1 MKILLTGKTGQIGK
15 ELNNIVGDLGNLIT
29 VDKEQLDL
37 SKPNS
42 IEPVILDIKPDIIIN
57 PAAYTAVDKAEEE
70 ADLAMTVNAIAPGL
84 LAKAAK
90 KVGAGLIH
98 YSTDYVF
105 DGCSGIPYKEEDPPN
120 PLNVYGQTKLAGE
133 KAVAEAGIPFLII
146 RTGWVYSLH
155 GKNFLRTIKKLAE
168 EKDIIQVID
177 DQIGAPT
184 WASSVA
190 LKTHQILKQCLNKK
204 WLETKDPSLSGIFH
218 LTCQGK
224 TSWHGFAREVLNISN
239 ASQNIKL
246 IAIPTSDYPTPA
258 RRPSNSL
265 LNNEKI
271 QKVFGLDMPNWEDA
285 LKDCMDSN

>member
-1 MKILLTGKTGQIGK
+1 MKILLTGKTGQIGE

-42 IEPVILDIKPDIIIN
+42 IEPVILDIEPDIIIN

-70 ADLAMTVNAIAPGL
+70 PDLAMTVNAIAPGL
-84 LAKAAK
+84 LAKAAR

-105 DGCSGIPYKEEDPPN
+105 DGCSEIPYKEEDPPN
-120 PLNVYGQTKLAGE
+120 PLNVYGKTKLAGE
-133 KAVAEAGIPFLII
+133 KALAEAGVPFLII

-155 GKNFLRTIKKLAE
+155 GKSFLRTIKKLAE
-168 EKDIIQVID
+168 EKDIIQVVD

-184 WASSVA
+184 WARSVA

-224 TSWHGFAREVLNISN
+224 TSWHGFARKVLNISN

-258 RRPSNSL
+258 TRPSNSL

-271 QKVFGLDMPNWEDA
+271 QKVFGLDMPYWEDA

>member
-1 MKILLTGKTGQIGK
+1 MKILLTGKTGQIGG

-70 ADLAMTVNAIAPGL
+70 PGLAMTVNAIAPGL
-84 LAKAAK
+84 LAKAAR

-105 DGCSGIPYKEEDPPN
+105 DGYSEIPYKEEDPPN
-120 PLNVYGQTKLAGE
+120 PLNVYGKTKLAGE
-133 KAVAEAGIPFLII
+133 KALAEAGIPFLII

-155 GKNFLRTIKKLAE
+155 GKSFLRTIKKLAE
-168 EKDIIQVID
+168 EKDIIQVVD

-184 WASSVA
+184 WARSVA

-224 TSWHGFAREVLNISN
+224 TSWHGFARKVLNMSST
-239 ASQNIKL
+239 SQNIKL

-258 RRPSNSL
+258 TRPSNSL

-271 QKVFGLDMPNWEDA
+271 QKVFGLDMPHWEDA

>member
-29 VDKEQLDL
+29 VDREQLDL

-70 ADLAMTVNAIAPGL
+70 PDLAMTVNAIAPGL

-90 KVGAGLIH
+90 KVGAGLVH

-120 PLNVYGQTKLAGE
+120 PLNVYGQSKLAGE
-133 KAVAEAGIPFLII
+133 KAVAKVGIPFLII
-146 RTGWVYSLH
+146 RTGWVYSIH
-155 GKNFLRTIKKLAE
+155 GKNFFRTIKKLAK
-168 EKDIIQVID
+168 EKDILEVID

-184 WASSVA
+184 WARSVA
-190 LKTHQILKQCLNKK
+190 LKTHQTLKQCLNKK
-204 WLETKDPSLSGIFH
+204 WLENKDPSLSGIFH

-224 TSWHGFAREVLNISN
+224 TSWHGFAREILNMSD

-258 RRPSNSL
+258 TRPSNSL

>member
-29 VDKEQLDL
+29 VDREQLDL

-70 ADLAMTVNAIAPGL
+70 PDLAMTVNAIAPGL

-90 KVGAGLIH
+90 KVGAGLVH

-105 DGCSGIPYKEEDPPN
+105 DGCSGISYKEEDAPN
-120 PLNVYGQTKLAGE
+120 PLNVYGQSKLAGE
-133 KAVAEAGIPFLII
+133 KAVAKFGIPFLII
-146 RTGWVYSLH
+146 RTGWVYSIH
-155 GKNFLRTIKKLAE
+155 GKNFFRTIKKLAK
-168 EKDIIQVID
+168 EKDIIEVID

-184 WASSVA
+184 WARSVA
-190 LKTHQILKQCLNKK
+190 LKTHQTLKQCLNKK
-204 WLETKDPSLSGIFH
+204 WLKKKDPSLSGIFH

-224 TSWHGFAREVLNISN
+224 TSWHGFAREILNMSD

-258 RRPSNSL
+258 TRPSNSL

>member
-1 MKILLTGKTGQIGK
+1 MKILLTGKTGQIGE
-15 ELNNIVGDLGNLIT
+15 ELNNIIGDLGNLIT

-70 ADLAMTVNAIAPGL
+70 PDLAMTVNAIAPGL
-84 LAKAAK
+84 LAKAAR

-105 DGCSGIPYKEEDPPN
+105 DGCSEIPYKEEDPPN
-120 PLNVYGQTKLAGE
+120 PLNVYGKTKLAGE
-133 KAVAEAGIPFLII
+133 KALAEVGVPFLII

-168 EKDIIQVID
+168 EKDIIQVVD

-184 WASSVA
+184 WARSVA

-218 LTCQGK
+218 LTCQGN
-224 TSWHGFAREVLNISN
+224 TSWHGFAREVLNMSN
-239 ASQNIKL
+239 TSKNIKL

-258 RRPSNSL
+258 VRPPNSL

-271 QKVFGLDMPNWEDA
+271 QKVFGIDMPHWEDA

>member
-1 MKILLTGKTGQIGK
+1 MKILLTGKTGQIGE

-70 ADLAMTVNAIAPGL
+70 PGRAMTVNAIAPGL
-84 LAKAAK
+84 LAKAAR

-105 DGCSGIPYKEEDPPN
+105 DGCSEIPYKEEDPPN
-120 PLNVYGQTKLAGE
+120 PLNVYGKTKLAGE
-133 KAVAEAGIPFLII
+133 KALAEAGVPFLII

-168 EKDIIQVID
+168 EKDIIQVVD

-184 WASSVA
+184 WARSVA

-224 TSWHGFAREVLNISN
+224 TSWHGFARKVLNMSN
-239 ASQNIKL
+239 TSQNIKL

-258 RRPSNSL
+258 TRPSNSL

-271 QKVFGLDMPNWEDA
+271 QKVFGLDMPHWEDA

>member
-1 MKILLTGKTGQIGK
+1 MKILLTGKTGQIGE

-70 ADLAMTVNAIAPGL
+70 PDLAMTVNAIAPGL
-84 LAKAAK
+84 LAKAAR

-105 DGCSGIPYKEEDPPN
+105 DGCSEIPYKEEDLPN

-133 KAVAEAGIPFLII
+133 KAIAKAGIPFLII

-168 EKDIIQVID
+168 EKEIIQVID

-184 WASSVA
+184 WARSVA

-224 TSWHGFAREVLNISN
+224 TSWHGFARKVLNISN
-239 ASQNIKL
+239 ASQNIQL

-258 RRPSNSL
+258 TRPSNSL

-271 QKVFGLDMPNWEDA
+271 QKVFGIDMPHWEDA
-285 LKDCMDSN
+285 LKDYMDSN

>member
-29 VDKEQLDL
+29 VDREQLDL

-57 PAAYTAVDKAEEE
+57 PAAYTSVDKAEEE
-70 ADLAMTVNAIAPGL
+70 SDLAMTVNAIAPGL

-90 KVGAGLIH
+90 KVGAGLVH

-120 PLNVYGQTKLAGE
+120 PLNVYGQSKLAGE
-133 KAVAEAGIPFLII
+133 KAVAKVGIPFLII
-146 RTGWVYSLH
+146 RTGWVYSIH
-155 GKNFLRTIKKLAE
+155 GKNFFKTIKKLAK
-168 EKDIIQVID
+168 EKDILQVID

-184 WASSVA
+184 WARSVA
-190 LKTHQILKQCLNKK
+190 LKTHKILKQCLNKK
-204 WLETKDPSLSGIFH
+204 WLEKKDPSLSGIFH

-224 TSWHGFAREVLNISN
+224 TSWHGFAREILNMSD

-258 RRPSNSL
+258 TRPSNSL

-285 LKDCMDSN
+285 LKDCMGSN

>member
-29 VDKEQLDL
+29 VDRKQLDL

-70 ADLAMTVNAIAPGL
+70 PELAMTVNALAPGL
-84 LAKAAK
+84 LAKAAR

-105 DGCSGIPYKEEDPPN
+105 DGYSKIPYKEEDPPN
-120 PLNVYGQTKLAGE
+120 PLNIYGKTKLAGE
-133 KAVAEAGIPFLII
+133 KALAEAGAPFLII
-146 RTGWVYSLH
+146 RTSWVYSLH

-168 EKDIIQVID
+168 EKDTLQVTD

-184 WASSVA
+184 WARSVA
-190 LKTHQILKQCLNKK
+190 MKTHQILKQCLNKR
-204 WLETKDPSLSGIFH
+204 WLETKDSPLSGIFH

-224 TSWHGFAREVLNISN
+224 TNWHGFAREVLKMSN
-239 ASQNIKL
+239 TTKNIKL
-246 IAIPTSDYPTPA
+246 IAITTSDYPTPA
-258 RRPSNSL
+258 VRPSNSL

-271 QKVFGLDMPNWEDA
+271 QKVFGLDMPHWKDA

>member
-1 MKILLTGKTGQIGK
+1 MKILLTGKTGQIGE

-70 ADLAMTVNAIAPGL
+70 PDLAMTVNAIAPGL
-84 LAKAAK
+84 LAKAAR

-105 DGCSGIPYKEEDPPN
+105 DGCSTIPYKEEDPPN
-120 PLNVYGQTKLAGE
+120 PLNVYGKTKLAGE
-133 KAVAEAGIPFLII
+133 KALAEAGVPFLII

-155 GKNFLRTIKKLAE
+155 GKSFLRTIKKLAE
-168 EKDIIQVID
+168 EKDIIQVVD

-184 WASSVA
+184 WARSVA

-204 WLETKDPSLSGIFH
+204 WLETKDSSLSGIFH

-224 TSWHGFAREVLNISN
+224 TSWHGFAREVLNMSN
-239 ASQNIKL
+239 TSQNIKL
-246 IAIPTSDYPTPA
+246 IAIPTSDYPAPA
-258 RRPSNSL
+258 TRPHNSL

-271 QKVFGLDMPNWEDA
+271 QRVFGLDMPHWEDA

>member
-1 MKILLTGKTGQIGK
+1 MKILLTGKTGQIGE
-15 ELNNIVGDLGNLIT
+15 ELNNIIGDLGNLIT

-70 ADLAMTVNAIAPGL
+70 PDLAMTVNALAPGL
-84 LAKAAK
+84 LAKAAR

-105 DGCSGIPYKEEDPPN
+105 DGCSEIPYKEEDSPN
-120 PLNVYGQTKLAGE
+120 PLNVYGKTKLAGE
-133 KAVAEAGIPFLII
+133 KAIAEVGVPFLII
-146 RTGWVYSLH
+146 RTSWVYSLH

-168 EKDIIQVID
+168 EKDIIQVVD

-184 WASSVA
+184 WARSVA

-204 WLETKDPSLSGIFH
+204 WLETKDSNLSGIFH
-218 LTCQGK
+218 VTSQGK
-224 TSWHGFAREVLNISN
+224 TSWYGFAREVLNMSN
-239 ASQNIKL
+239 TSQNIKL
-246 IAIPTSDYPTPA
+246 IAIPTSDYPAPA
-258 RRPSNSL
+258 VRPPNSL

-271 QKVFGLDMPNWEDA
+271 HKVFGIDMPHWEDA

>member
-1 MKILLTGKTGQIGK
+1 MKILLTGKTGQIGG
-15 ELNNIVGDLGNLIT
+15 ELNNIVGDLGKLIT

-70 ADLAMTVNAIAPGL
+70 PELAMTINAIAPGL

-105 DGCSGIPYKEEDPPN
+105 DGYSGIPYKEEDPPN
-120 PLNVYGQTKLAGE
+120 PLNVYGQTKLEGE
-133 KAVAEAGIPFLII
+133 KAVAKAGIPSLII

-184 WASSVA
+184 WARSVA
-190 LKTHQILKQCLNKK
+190 LKTHQILKQCLQQNWLKK
-204 WLETKDPSLSGIFH
+204 NSPYLSGIFH

-224 TSWHGFAREVLNISN
+224 TSWHGFAKEILSL
-239 ASQNIKL
+239 SGMESTTL
-246 IAIPTSDYPTPA
+246 IPIPTSDYPTPA
-258 RRPSNSL
+258 IRPLFSL
-265 LNNEKI
+265 LCNDKI
-271 QKVFGLDMPNWEDA
+271 KNTFNIQLPHWQEA
-285 LKDCMDSN
+285 LKNCLISS

>member
-1 MKILLTGKTGQIGK
+1 MKILLTGKTGQIGE

-57 PAAYTAVDKAEEE
+57 PAAYTAVDKAEKEP
-70 ADLAMTVNAIAPGL
+70 DLAMTVNAIAPGL
-84 LAKAAK
+84 LAKAAR

-105 DGCSGIPYKEEDPPN
+105 DGCSEIPYKEEDPPN
-120 PLNVYGQTKLAGE
+120 PLNVYGKTKLAGE
-133 KAVAEAGIPFLII
+133 KALAEAGIPFLII

-155 GKNFLRTIKKLAE
+155 GKSFLRTIKKLAE
-168 EKDIIQVID
+168 EKDIIQVVD

-184 WASSVA
+184 WARSVA

-224 TSWHGFAREVLNISN
+224 TSWHGFARKVLNISN

-246 IAIPTSDYPTPA
+246 ISIPTSDYPTPA
-258 RRPSNSL
+258 TRPSNSL

-271 QKVFGLDMPNWEDA
+271 QKVFGLDMPHWEDA

>member
-105 DGCSGIPYKEEDPPN
+105 DGYSGIPYKEEDPPN
-120 PLNVYGQTKLAGE
+120 PLNVYGQTKLEGE
-133 KAVAEAGIPFLII
+133 KAVAKAGIPSLII

-184 WASSVA
+184 WARSVA
-190 LKTHQILKQCLNKK
+190 LKTHQILKQCSNKK

-224 TSWHGFAREVLNISN
+224 TSWHGFAREILNMSN
-239 ASQNIKL
+239 TSQNIKL
-246 IAIPTSDYPTPA
+246 IAIPTSDYPAPA
-258 RRPSNSL
+258 VRPPNSL

-271 QKVFGLDMPNWEDA
+271 HKVFGIDMPHWEEA
-285 LKDCMDSN
+285 LKDCMDSD

>member
-1 MKILLTGKTGQIGK
+1 MKILLTGKTGQIGE
-15 ELNNIVGDLGNLIT
+15 ELNNIIGDLGNLIT

-42 IEPVILDIKPDIIIN
+42 IEPVILNIKPDIIIN
-57 PAAYTAVDKAEEE
+57 PAAYTAVDKAEKEP
-70 ADLAMTVNAIAPGL
+70 DLAMTVNAIAPGL
-84 LAKAAK
+84 LAKAAR

-105 DGCSGIPYKEEDPPN
+105 DGCSEIPYKEEDPPN
-120 PLNVYGQTKLAGE
+120 PLNVYGKTKLAGE
-133 KAVAEAGIPFLII
+133 KSVAEAGAPFLII

-184 WASSVA
+184 WARSVA

-224 TSWHGFAREVLNISN
+224 TSWHGFARKVLNMSST
-239 ASQNIKL
+239 SQNIKL

-258 RRPSNSL
+258 TRPSNSL

-271 QKVFGLDMPNWEDA
+271 QKVFGLDMPHWEDA

>member
-1 MKILLTGKTGQIGK
+1 MKILLTGKTGQIGE

-42 IEPVILDIKPDIIIN
+42 IEPVILDTKPDIIIN

-70 ADLAMTVNAIAPGL
+70 SDLAMTVNAIAPGL
-84 LAKAAK
+84 LAKAAR

-105 DGCSGIPYKEEDPPN
+105 DGCSKIPYKEEDPPN
-120 PLNVYGQTKLAGE
+120 PLNVYGKTKLAGE
-133 KAVAEAGIPFLII
+133 KALAEVGVPFLII

-168 EKDIIQVID
+168 EKDIIQVVD

-184 WASSVA
+184 WARSVA

-204 WLETKDPSLSGIFH
+204 WLETKDSSLSGIFH

-224 TSWHGFAREVLNISN
+224 TSWHGFARKVLNISN

-246 IAIPTSDYPTPA
+246 IAIPTSDYPAPA
-258 RRPSNSL
+258 TRPHNSL

-271 QKVFGLDMPNWEDA
+271 QRVFGLDMPHWEDA

>member
-1 MKILLTGKTGQIGK
+1 MKILLTGKTGQIGE
-15 ELNNIVGDLGNLIT
+15 ELNNIIGGLGNLIT

-70 ADLAMTVNAIAPGL
+70 PDLAMTVNALAPGL

-105 DGCSGIPYKEEDPPN
+105 DGCSEIPYKEEDLPN
-120 PLNVYGQTKLAGE
+120 PLNVYGKTKLAGE
-133 KAVAEAGIPFLII
+133 EAITEVGIPFLII
-146 RTGWVYSLH
+146 RTSWVYSLH

-168 EKDIIQVID
+168 EKDTIQVID

-184 WASSVA
+184 WARSIA
-190 LKTHQILKQCLNKK
+190 LQTHQILKQCLNKK
-204 WLETKDPSLSGIFH
+204 WIETKESNLSGIFH
-218 LTCQGK
+218 LTSQGK
-224 TSWHGFAREVLNISN
+224 TSWHGFAREVLNMYN
-239 ASQNIKL
+239 TSQNIKL

-258 RRPSNSL
+258 VRPPNSL

-271 QKVFGLDMPNWEDA
+271 QKVFGIDMPHWKDA

>member
-29 VDKEQLDL
+29 VDREQLDL

-70 ADLAMTVNAIAPGL
+70 PDLAMTVNAIAPGL

-90 KVGAGLIH
+90 KVGAGMVH

-120 PLNVYGQTKLAGE
+120 PLNVYGQSKLAGE
-133 KAVAEAGIPFLII
+133 KAVAKIEIPFLII
-146 RTGWVYSLH
+146 RTGWVYSIH
-155 GKNFLRTIKKLAE
+155 GKNFFRTIKKLAK
-168 EKDIIQVID
+168 EKDILQVID

-184 WASSVA
+184 WARSLA
-190 LKTHQILKQCLNKK
+190 QRTHQTLKQCLNKK
-204 WLETKDPSLSGIFH
+204 WLENKDPSLSGIFH

-224 TSWHGFAREVLNISN
+224 TSWHGFAREILNMSDV
-239 ASQNIKL
+239 SKNIKL
-246 IAIPTSDYPTPA
+246 IAIPTSDYHTPA
-258 RRPSNSL
+258 TRPSNSL

>member
-1 MKILLTGKTGQIGK
+1 MKILLTGKTGQIGG
-15 ELNNIVGDLGNLIT
+15 ELNDIVSDLGNLIT

-42 IEPVILDIKPDIIIN
+42 IEPVILEIKPDIIIN
-57 PAAYTAVDKAEEE
+57 PAAYTTVDKAEEE
-70 ADLAMTVNAIAPGL
+70 PGLAMTVNAIAPGL
-84 LAKAAK
+84 LAKAAR

-105 DGCSGIPYKEEDPPN
+105 DGYSEIPYKEEDPPN
-120 PLNVYGQTKLAGE
+120 PLNVYGKTKLAGE
-133 KAVAEAGIPFLII
+133 KALAEAGIPFLII

-155 GKNFLRTIKKLAE
+155 GKSFLRTIKKLAE
-168 EKDIIQVID
+168 EKDIIQVVD

-184 WASSVA
+184 WARSVA

-224 TSWHGFAREVLNISN
+224 TSWHGFARKVLNISN

-246 IAIPTSDYPTPA
+246 ISIPTSDYPTPA
-258 RRPSNSL
+258 TRPSNSL

-271 QKVFGLDMPNWEDA
+271 QKVFGLDMPHWEDA

>member
-1 MKILLTGKTGQIGK
+1 MKILLTGKTGQIGE

-70 ADLAMTVNAIAPGL
+70 PDLAMTVNAIAPGL
-84 LAKAAK
+84 LAKAAR

-105 DGCSGIPYKEEDPPN
+105 DGYSEIPYKEEDPPN
-120 PLNVYGQTKLAGE
+120 PLNVYGKTKLAGE
-133 KAVAEAGIPFLII
+133 KALAEAGIPFLII

-184 WASSVA
+184 WARSVA

-224 TSWHGFAREVLNISN
+224 TSWHGFARKVLNISN

-246 IAIPTSDYPTPA
+246 ISIPTSDYPAPA
-258 RRPSNSL
+258 TRPSNSL

-271 QKVFGLDMPNWEDA
+271 QKVFGLDMPHWEDA
-285 LKDCMDSN
+285 LKYCMDSN

>member
-29 VDKEQLDL
+29 VDREQLDL

-42 IEPVILDIKPDIIIN
+42 IEPVILNIKPDIIIN
-57 PAAYTAVDKAEEE
+57 AAAYTSVDKAEEE
-70 ADLAMTVNAIAPGL
+70 SDLAMTVNAIAPGL
-84 LAKAAK
+84 LAKAAR

-120 PLNVYGQTKLAGE
+120 PLNVYGQSKLAGE
-133 KAVAEAGIPFLII
+133 KAVAKVGIPFLII
-146 RTGWVYSLH
+146 RTGWVYSIH
-155 GKNFLRTIKKLAE
+155 GKNFFKTIKKLAK
-168 EKDIIQVID
+168 EKDILQVID

-184 WASSVA
+184 WARSVA
-190 LKTHQILKQCLNKK
+190 LKTHKILKQCLNKK
-204 WLETKDPSLSGIFH
+204 WLEKKDPSLSGIFH

-224 TSWHGFAREVLNISN
+224 TSWHGFAKEILNMSD

-246 IAIPTSDYPTPA
+246 IAIPASDYPTPA
-258 RRPSNSL
+258 ARPSNSL

>member
-1 MKILLTGKTGQIGK
+1 M
-15 ELNNIVGDLGNLIT
+15 
-29 VDKEQLDL
+29 
-37 SKPNS
+37 
-42 IEPVILDIKPDIIIN
+42 
-57 PAAYTAVDKAEEE
+57 
-70 ADLAMTVNAIAPGL
+70 
-84 LAKAAK
+84 
-90 KVGAGLIH
+90 
-98 YSTDYVF
+98 
-105 DGCSGIPYKEEDPPN
+105 
-120 PLNVYGQTKLAGE
+120 NVYGKTKLAGE
-133 KAVAEAGIPFLII
+133 KSVAEAGVPFLII

-168 EKDIIQVID
+168 EKDIIQVVD

-184 WASSVA
+184 WARSVA

-204 WLETKDPSLSGIFH
+204 WLETKDSNLSGIFH
-218 LTCQGK
+218 VTSQGK

-258 RRPSNSL
+258 TRPSNSL

-271 QKVFGLDMPNWEDA
+271 QKVFCLDMPHWEDA

>member
-1 MKILLTGKTGQIGK
+1 MKILLTGKTGQIGE

-70 ADLAMTVNAIAPGL
+70 PDLAMTVNAIAPGL
-84 LAKAAK
+84 LAKAAR

-105 DGCSGIPYKEEDPPN
+105 DGCSEIPYKEEDPPN
-120 PLNVYGQTKLAGE
+120 PLNVYGKTKLAGE
-133 KAVAEAGIPFLII
+133 KALAEVGVPFLII
-146 RTGWVYSLH
+146 RTSWVYSLH

-168 EKDIIQVID
+168 EKDIIQVVD

-184 WASSVA
+184 WARSVA

-224 TSWHGFAREVLNISN
+224 TSWHGFARKVLNISN

-246 IAIPTSDYPTPA
+246 ISIPTSDYPTPA
-258 RRPSNSL
+258 TRPSNSL

-271 QKVFGLDMPNWEDA
+271 QKVFGLDMPHWEDA

>member
-1 MKILLTGKTGQIGK
+1 MKILLTGKTGQIGE
-15 ELNNIVGDLGNLIT
+15 ELNNIVDDLGNLIT

-42 IEPVILDIKPDIIIN
+42 IEPVILDINPDIIIN

-70 ADLAMTVNAIAPGL
+70 PDLAMTVNALAPGL
-84 LAKAAK
+84 LAKAAR

-98 YSTDYVF
+98 YSTDFVF
-105 DGCSGIPYKEEDPPN
+105 DGCSEIPYKEEDPPN
-120 PLNVYGQTKLAGE
+120 PLNVYGKTKLAGE
-133 KAVAEAGIPFLII
+133 KAIAEVGVPFLII
-146 RTGWVYSLH
+146 RTSWVYSLH

-168 EKDIIQVID
+168 EKDIIQVVD

-184 WASSVA
+184 WARSVA

-218 LTCQGK
+218 LTCQGN
-224 TSWHGFAREVLNISN
+224 TSWHGFAREVLNMSN
-239 ASQNIKL
+239 TSKNIKL

-258 RRPSNSL
+258 VRPPNSL

-271 QKVFGLDMPNWEDA
+271 QKVFGLGMPHWEDA

>member
-1 MKILLTGKTGQIGK
+1 MKILLTGKTGQIGE
-15 ELNNIVGDLGNLIT
+15 ELNNIIGDLGNLIT

-57 PAAYTAVDKAEEE
+57 PAAYTAVDKAEKEP
-70 ADLAMTVNAIAPGL
+70 DLAMTVNAIAPGL
-84 LAKAAK
+84 LAKAAR

-105 DGCSGIPYKEEDPPN
+105 DGCSEIPYKEEDPPN
-120 PLNVYGQTKLAGE
+120 PLNVYGKTKLAGE
-133 KAVAEAGIPFLII
+133 KALAEAGVPFLII

-168 EKDIIQVID
+168 EKDTLQVID

-184 WASSVA
+184 WARSVA

-204 WLETKDPSLSGIFH
+204 WLETKDPPLSGIFH

-224 TSWHGFAREVLNISN
+224 TSWHGFARKVLNISN

-258 RRPSNSL
+258 TRPSNSL

-271 QKVFGLDMPNWEDA
+271 QKVFGLDMPHWEDA

>member
-1 MKILLTGKTGQIGK
+1 MKILLTGKTGQIGE

-70 ADLAMTVNAIAPGL
+70 PDLAMTVNAIAPGL
-84 LAKAAK
+84 LAKAAR

-105 DGCSGIPYKEEDPPN
+105 DGCSKIPYKEEDPPN
-120 PLNVYGQTKLAGE
+120 PLNVYGKTKLAGE
-133 KAVAEAGIPFLII
+133 KAVAEVGVPFLII

-168 EKDIIQVID
+168 EKDIIQVIN

-184 WASSVA
+184 WARSVA

-224 TSWHGFAREVLNISN
+224 TSWHGFARKVLNISN
-239 ASQNIKL
+239 ASQNIQL

-258 RRPSNSL
+258 TRPSNSL

-271 QKVFGLDMPNWEDA
+271 QKVFGLDMPHWEDA

>member
-1 MKILLTGKTGQIGK
+1 MKILLTGKTGQIGE
-15 ELNNIVGDLGNLIT
+15 ELNNIIGDLGNLIT

-70 ADLAMTVNAIAPGL
+70 PDLAMTVNALAPGL
-84 LAKAAK
+84 LAKAAR

-105 DGCSGIPYKEEDPPN
+105 DGCSEIPYREEDLPN
-120 PLNVYGQTKLAGE
+120 PLNVYGKTKLAGE
-133 KAVAEAGIPFLII
+133 EAIAEVGIPFLII
-146 RTGWVYSLH
+146 RTSWVYSLH
-155 GKNFLRTIKKLAE
+155 GKNFLRTIKNLAE
-168 EKDIIQVID
+168 EKDTIQVID

-184 WASSVA
+184 WARSIA

-204 WLETKDPSLSGIFH
+204 WLEKKESNLSGIFH
-218 LTCQGK
+218 MTSQGE
-224 TSWHGFAREVLNISN
+224 TSWHGFAREVLNMSN
-239 ASQNIKL
+239 TSKNIKL

-258 RRPSNSL
+258 VRPPNSV

-271 QKVFGLDMPNWEDA
+271 QKVFGIDMPHWEDA
-285 LKDCMDSN
+285 LKDCIDSN

>member
-1 MKILLTGKTGQIGK
+1 MKILLTGKTGQIGE

-70 ADLAMTVNAIAPGL
+70 PDLAMTVNAIAPGL
-84 LAKAAK
+84 LAKAAR

-105 DGCSGIPYKEEDPPN
+105 DGCSTIPYKEEDPPN
-120 PLNVYGQTKLAGE
+120 PLNVYGKTKLAGE
-133 KAVAEAGIPFLII
+133 KALAEAGVPFLII

-168 EKDIIQVID
+168 EKDIIQVVD

-184 WASSVA
+184 WARSVA

-204 WLETKDPSLSGIFH
+204 WLETKDSSLSGIFH

-224 TSWHGFAREVLNISN
+224 TSWHGFAREVLNMSN
-239 ASQNIKL
+239 TSQNIKL
-246 IAIPTSDYPTPA
+246 IAIPTSDYPAPA
-258 RRPSNSL
+258 VRPPNSL

-271 QKVFGLDMPNWEDA
+271 QKVFGLDMPHWEDA
-285 LKDCMDSN
+285 LKNCMNSN

>member
-1 MKILLTGKTGQIGK
+1 MKILLTGKTGQIGE

-70 ADLAMTVNAIAPGL
+70 PDLAMTVNAIAPGL
-84 LAKAAK
+84 LAKAAR

-105 DGCSGIPYKEEDPPN
+105 DGCSEIPYKEEDPPN
-120 PLNVYGQTKLAGE
+120 PLNVYGKTKLAGE
-133 KAVAEAGIPFLII
+133 KSVAEAGVPFLII

-168 EKDIIQVID
+168 EKDIIQVVD

-184 WASSVA
+184 WARSVA

-224 TSWHGFAREVLNISN
+224 TSWHGFARKVLNISN

-258 RRPSNSL
+258 TRPSNSL

-271 QKVFGLDMPNWEDA
+271 QRVFGLDMPHWEDA